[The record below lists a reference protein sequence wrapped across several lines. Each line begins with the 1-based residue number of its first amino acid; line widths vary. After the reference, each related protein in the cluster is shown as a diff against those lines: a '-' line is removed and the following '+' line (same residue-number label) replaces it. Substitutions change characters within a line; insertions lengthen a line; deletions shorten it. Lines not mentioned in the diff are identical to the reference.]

1 MSMPVSAET
10 REQYGSLELSKLIFV
25 LYKTLFQK
33 KKKTLFQRVVYGFIA
48 FRNIF
53 HTGNFNYSSIP
64 ITKILVAGTSGHSMP
79 SSVPIS
85 LV

>member
-1 MSMPVSAET
+1 MPVSAET

-25 LYKTLFQK
+25 LYKTLFQR
-33 KKKTLFQRVVYGFIA
+33 FVYGFIA